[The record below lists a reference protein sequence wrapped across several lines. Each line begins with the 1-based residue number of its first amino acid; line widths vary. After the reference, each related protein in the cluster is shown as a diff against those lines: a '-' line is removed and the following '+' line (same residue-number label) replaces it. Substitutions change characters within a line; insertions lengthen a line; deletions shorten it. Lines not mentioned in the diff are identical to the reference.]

1 MKEEN
6 QIIVISGF
14 LGFGIGVILML
25 MVSYHNEVKLL
36 QKYEIILE
44 NVVEEVYKHEGLYEY
59 QNMYKIEEK
68 IKQGKS
74 LYTVVYS
81 YGQLTLP
88 VCQSKN
94 YQDCVDY
101 IDKQPKE
108 TKVYNKEESQQAL
121 NKCLNEMYKKNSN
134 PD

>member
-1 MKEEN
+1 
-6 QIIVISGF
+6 
-14 LGFGIGVILML
+14 
-25 MVSYHNEVKLL
+25 
-36 QKYEIILE
+36 
-44 NVVEEVYKHEGLYEY
+44 
-59 QNMYKIEEK
+59 MYKIESK
-68 IKQGKS
+68 IKQRRS

-88 VCQSKN
+88 VCQSRN

-108 TKVYNKEESQQAL
+108 TKIYNEEESQRAL
-121 NKCLNEMYKKNSN
+121 NKCLSEMYKKNSN